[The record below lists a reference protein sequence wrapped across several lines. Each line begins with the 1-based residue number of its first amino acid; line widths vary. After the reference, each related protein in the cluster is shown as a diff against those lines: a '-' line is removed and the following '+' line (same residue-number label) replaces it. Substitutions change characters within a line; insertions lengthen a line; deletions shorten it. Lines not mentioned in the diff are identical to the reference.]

1 MWYKINVYNKP
12 HNDGLT
18 TVIRIICD
26 IDNTYYMWY
35 KINVYNKPHT
45 DGLTTVIRI
54 ICDIRLMFIIKIN
67 TLTDW
72 QRLWYKINVYNK
84 PHTDD
89 VNGNTYYMC
98 LYKPHTDGLTTVIR
112 TICDI
117 RLMFIINHTL
127 TDWQR

>member
-26 IDNTYYMWY
+26 IRLMFILNHTLTDWQRNTYYMWY

-45 DGLTTVIRI
+45 DGLTTVIR
-54 ICDIRLMFIIKIN
+54 
-67 TLTDW
+67 
-72 QRLWYKINVYNK
+72 
-84 PHTDD
+84 
-89 VNGNTYYMC
+89 
-98 LYKPHTDGLTTVIR
+98 

-117 RLMFIINHTL
+117 RLIFILNHTL

>member
-1 MWYKINVYNKP
+1 
-12 HNDGLT
+12 
-18 TVIRIICD
+18 
-26 IDNTYYMWY
+26 MWY

-54 ICDIRLMFIIKIN
+54 I
-67 TLTDW
+67 
-72 QRLWYKINVYNK
+72 YKINVYN
-84 PHTDD
+84 
-89 VNGNTYYMC
+89 
-98 LYKPHTDGLTTVIR
+98 KPHTDGLTTVIR

>member
-12 HNDGLT
+12 HTDGLT

-26 IDNTYYMWY
+26 IRLMFIINYGLMWYKINVYNKPHTDGLTTVIRTTHWRTDNGNTYYMWY

-54 ICDIRLMFIIKIN
+54 ICDIRLMFII
-67 TLTDW
+67 
-72 QRLWYKINVYNK
+72 
-84 PHTDD
+84 
-89 VNGNTYYMC
+89 
-98 LYKPHTDGLTTVIR
+98 
-112 TICDI
+112 
-117 RLMFIINHTL
+117 NHTL